1 MWAHPDV
8 CRLVANN
15 LGSFAVN
22 LGYTPS
28 IVAVNL
34 GNSTPMIAGRTSDVC
49 KPLQLGRSCPLPR
62 ASARH
67 LCSVPS
73 DIPSARANCRMAM
86 LCGGSICF
94 STEAFR
100 SGEYPKS
107 SSYPAHLR
115 NRGKV
120 EQRTTSL
127 TQGDPDNA
135 PFIAV
140 QFFVTIRA
148 RSSFSTASFLPTL

>member
-49 KPLQLGRSCPLPR
+49 KPLHVGFR
-62 ASARH
+62 ASGSA
-67 LCSVPS
+67 LK
-73 DIPSARANCRMAM
+73 DIFKHGEVIVFPGCRIDRVN
-86 LCGGSICF
+86 GWFSIF
-94 STEAFR
+94 PTII
-100 SGEYPKS
+100 
-107 SSYPAHLR
+107 
-115 NRGKV
+115 GKEV
-120 EQRTTSL
+120 R
-127 TQGDPDNA
+127 
-135 PFIAV
+135 
-140 QFFVTIRA
+140 
-148 RSSFSTASFLPTL
+148 